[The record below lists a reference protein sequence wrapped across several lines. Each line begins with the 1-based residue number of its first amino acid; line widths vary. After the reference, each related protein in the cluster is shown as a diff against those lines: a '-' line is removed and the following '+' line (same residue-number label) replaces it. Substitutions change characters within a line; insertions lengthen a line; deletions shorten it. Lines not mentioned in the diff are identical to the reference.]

1 MKLWK
6 SRYTSFK
13 NPYTHRELT
22 FTDDIGKGYD
32 LKVLFQQLPLR
43 LQLSSVSSS
52 NDSSLNRMLKD
63 SEKEKYQRRILKLRL
78 METQGAEC
86 ASGY

>member
-22 FTDDIGKGYD
+22 FTNDVGRGYD
-32 LKVLFQQLPLR
+32 VNVLFQQLPLR

-52 NDSSLNRMLKD
+52 NDSSLKRMLKD
-63 SEKEKYQRRILKLRL
+63 SKRKNVRGE
-78 METQGAEC
+78 
-86 ASGY
+86 S

>member
-13 NPYTHRELT
+13 NPYTHRGLT
-22 FTDDIGKGYD
+22 FTNDVGKGYD
-32 LKVLFQQLPLR
+32 VNVLFQQLPLR

-52 NDSSLNRMLKD
+52 NDSSLKRMLKD
-63 SEKEKYQRRILKLRL
+63 SERKNLRG
-78 METQGAEC
+78 E
-86 ASGY
+86 S